1 MSALF
6 SRVEVSEYARKIGK
20 SERTLWRWIKE
31 GCNPRDPKSLRE
43 FDVRAQIRETP
54 IERARKRRRDQES
67 HNISFSNGPQ
77 PSCDLPGNGEL
88 PPAGRKG
95 AAHALERLEAR
106 RKRRTGDR
114 LQRCPV
120 AIQSR
125 FKLARISG

>member
-1 MSALF
+1 MLF
-6 SRVEVSEYARKIGK
+6 SRIEVSEYARKIGK

-31 GCNPRDPKSLRE
+31 GCNPRDPKSLRKWQ
-43 FDVRAQIRETP
+43 VRNEIRQTP
-54 IERARKRRRDQES
+54 IERARRRRRDNEQKALNDPLTAGAT
-67 HNISFSNGPQ
+67 HTP
-77 PSCDLPGNGEL
+77 PTNGESL
-88 PPAGRKG
+88 PPAGKRG
-95 AAHALERLEAR
+95 AAAALERLEAR